1 MYQLNWIW
9 SYLKNLKSIQ
19 TYCLE
24 LSEVKYMKIN
34 EWTAATLSKI
44 YTLMTFVTERN
55 DAQVQIM
62 VGTLV
67 LDLESH
73 LIVFKVAICMHKLKY
88 WFLLQVYPLT
98 NTRILYFLLNDSLLI
113 CMMIVTRRTSS
124 WMLNKGR
131 EHYLLSI
138 QEGNLV
144 LVVWSSIYSN
154 QKRLFNF
161 FLIFLY
167 TT

>member
-1 MYQLNWIW
+1 
-9 SYLKNLKSIQ
+9 
-19 TYCLE
+19 
-24 LSEVKYMKIN
+24 
-34 EWTAATLSKI
+34 
-44 YTLMTFVTERN
+44 MTFLTKRN

-161 FLIFLY
+161 FLICLC
-167 TT
+167 TKNVQETKLSN

>member
-1 MYQLNWIW
+1 M
-9 SYLKNLKSIQ
+9 
-19 TYCLE
+19 
-24 LSEVKYMKIN
+24 V
-34 EWTAATLSKI
+34 
-44 YTLMTFVTERN
+44 VT
-55 DAQVQIM
+55 V
-62 VGTLV
+62 V
-67 LDLESH
+67 LDFGSH

-144 LVVWSSIYSN
+144 LVVWSSIHSK
-154 QKRLFNF
+154 QKILFNF
-161 FLIFLY
+161 SLICLFNIGNRLIRQLNVKY
-167 TT
+167 WNLKSFINFTMHDLTGTIFKRAKRLITFQVSM

>member
-1 MYQLNWIW
+1 
-9 SYLKNLKSIQ
+9 
-19 TYCLE
+19 
-24 LSEVKYMKIN
+24 MKIN
-34 EWTAATLSKI
+34 EWTAAALSKI
-44 YTLMTFVTERN
+44 DTLKTFVTERN